1 MTSNTLQNLLSQIL
15 FFLTAEY
22 YSKVYMYHIFII
34 LSSAEGRL
42 GCFYFLLIMNIEVT
56 DIADPV
62 SEE

>member
-34 LSSAEGRL
+34 LWIFGAYAKEQYSWV
-42 GCFYFLLIMNIEVT
+42 IE
-56 DIADPV
+56 D
-62 SEE
+62 